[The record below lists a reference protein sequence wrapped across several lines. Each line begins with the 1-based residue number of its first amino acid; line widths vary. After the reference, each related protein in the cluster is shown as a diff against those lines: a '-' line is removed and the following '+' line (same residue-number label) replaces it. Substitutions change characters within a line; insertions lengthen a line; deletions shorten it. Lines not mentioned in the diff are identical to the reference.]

1 MRILTIVAAFAA
13 CFTLLPAAVLLTGR
27 GASAESAP
35 RQPDSSE
42 ASGTEPIQPTASL
55 EDYRVLDITTG
66 SVEAVSVRDYVIG
79 AVCAEMP
86 ATFEPEALKAQAV
99 AAHTYAERQRRSEA
113 QSPTA
118 ELSGADFSNDSRHYQ
133 AFYTLDQIKGFYG
146 DSFDVYYPK
155 VEAAVDAVLEEIL
168 CYQDAPIIAAFHSL
182 STGVTEDAAQVWG
195 SAVPYLVPVDSPADC
210 EAPKYRE
217 EVTLTADV
225 VKEKLLTA
233 VPELKL
239 SDQPGDW
246 FGEAKRTDSGTV
258 CTMQVGDQS
267 LGGQTLRGAFG
278 LRSAAFTLSLE
289 GDSFTF
295 VTKGYGHCV
304 GMSQYGANA
313 MAAEGSSYADILAH
327 YYPGTELKD
336 CRA

>member
-155 VEAAVDAVLEEIL
+155 VEAAVKFAESKPGRTALITLLEKAKDGIEGK
-168 CYQDAPIIAAFHSL
+168 
-182 STGVTEDAAQVWG
+182 TG
-195 SAVPYLVPVDSPADC
+195 
-210 EAPKYRE
+210 
-217 EVTLTADV
+217 TAIH
-225 VKEKLLTA
+225 L
-233 VPELKL
+233 
-239 SDQPGDW
+239 
-246 FGEAKRTDSGTV
+246 
-258 CTMQVGDQS
+258 
-267 LGGQTLRGAFG
+267 
-278 LRSAAFTLSLE
+278 
-289 GDSFTF
+289 
-295 VTKGYGHCV
+295 
-304 GMSQYGANA
+304 
-313 MAAEGSSYADILAH
+313 
-327 YYPGTELKD
+327 
-336 CRA
+336 

>member
-1 MRILTIVAAFAA
+1 M
-13 CFTLLPAAVLLTGR
+13 
-27 GASAESAP
+27 
-35 RQPDSSE
+35 
-42 ASGTEPIQPTASL
+42 
-55 EDYRVLDITTG
+55 
-66 SVEAVSVRDYVIG
+66 
-79 AVCAEMP
+79 
-86 ATFEPEALKAQAV
+86 
-99 AAHTYAERQRRSEA
+99 
-113 QSPTA
+113 
-118 ELSGADFSNDSRHYQ
+118 
-133 AFYTLDQIKGFYG
+133 
-146 DSFDVYYPK
+146 YYPK

-210 EAPKYRE
+210 DAPKYRE

>member
-1 MRILTIVAAFAA
+1 MRILTIFAAFAA
-13 CFTLLPAAVLLTGR
+13 CFTLLPAAVLLRGR
-27 GASAESAP
+27 GAPADP
-35 RQPDSSE
+35 RRSQTETVSPPASE
-42 ASGTEPIQPTASL
+42 PAQQTDAL

-66 SVEAVSVRDYVIG
+66 TVQTVSARDYVIG

-113 QSPTA
+113 ASPTA
-118 ELSGADFSNDSRHYQ
+118 QLSGADFSNDSRRYQ

-155 VEAAVDAVLEEIL
+155 VEAAVDAVLGEIL

-210 EAPKYRE
+210 DAPKYRE
-217 EVTLTADV
+217 EVTLTADAV
-225 VKEKLLTA
+225 REKLLTA
-233 VPELKL
+233 VPELEL
-239 SDQPGDW
+239 SEKPEDW
-246 FGEAKRTDSGTV
+246 FGKAERTDSGTV
-258 CTMQVGDQS
+258 CSMQVGDQS
-267 LGGQTLRGAFG
+267 LGGQTLRAAFG

-313 MAAEGSSYADILAH
+313 MAAQGSSYREILAH
-327 YYPGTELKD
+327 YYPGTALQD
-336 CRA
+336 CRT

>member
-42 ASGTEPIQPTASL
+42 VSGTEPIQSSVSL

-133 AFYTLDQIKGFYG
+133 AFYPG
-146 DSFDVYYPK
+146 
-155 VEAAVDAVLEEIL
+155 
-168 CYQDAPIIAAFHSL
+168 
-182 STGVTEDAAQVWG
+182 
-195 SAVPYLVPVDSPADC
+195 
-210 EAPKYRE
+210 
-217 EVTLTADV
+217 
-225 VKEKLLTA
+225 
-233 VPELKL
+233 
-239 SDQPGDW
+239 SDQG
-246 FGEAKRTDSGTV
+246 F
-258 CTMQVGDQS
+258 
-267 LGGQTLRGAFG
+267 LRRQ
-278 LRSAAFTLSLE
+278 L
-289 GDSFTF
+289 
-295 VTKGYGHCV
+295 
-304 GMSQYGANA
+304 
-313 MAAEGSSYADILAH
+313 
-327 YYPGTELKD
+327 
-336 CRA
+336 